1 MATCTYVHS
10 EFFCPPLQK
19 PVTVETML
27 YADLSTVR
35 AQSKAKGGRI
45 EDKHEVTYAT
55 VDIKAT
61 KKHAAKQSKTATLP
75 ANGPPVGESHE
86 SLRLL
91 DKIPHSFA
99 N

>member
-1 MATCTYVHS
+1 MLKCLCLS
-10 EFFCPPLQK
+10 SPLQK
-19 PVTVETML
+19 PVTVETMV
-27 YADLSTVR
+27 YAVLSTVR
-35 AQSKAKGGRI
+35 AESKAKGGRVKI

-61 KKHAAKQSKTATLP
+61 KKHAARQPKTATLP

-86 SLRLL
+86 SQRLL
-91 DKIPHSFA
+91 DRIPHSFV